1 MNQTPEQWD
10 GLVRRLNEGGC
21 PVLPDHSYKICPVG
35 LAIEKMPG
43 TSFNSIFDLKQ
54 GGTGYAIELTL
65 RNEAIRPID
74 IVGYQIKTPWGVPML
89 SLLPAPRKS
98 SERYPHYSFPN
109 PGPYYEGD
117 FVINRCFARRKSRLQ
132 PGEQIE
138 GILVASSEEPIPLEI
153 PHLARIIATFFVFD
167 SRRNAFAAQFR
178 LPVNR
183 RALIAR
189 EKKNQAMEPSQPL
202 VPNMCDGRSMEVATG
217 ISSGAEGETLNHIID
232 NVQLQTRD
240 K

>member
-10 GLVRRLNEGGC
+10 GLVRRLNDGGC

-74 IVGYQIKTPWGVPML
+74 IVGYQIKTPWGIPML

-98 SERYPHYSFPN
+98 SERFPHYSFPN
-109 PGPYYEGD
+109 PGPYYDGN
-117 FVINRCFARRKSRLQ
+117 FVINRYFARRKSRLQ

-138 GILVASSEEPIPLEI
+138 GVLVASSEEPIPLEI
-153 PHLARIIATFFVFD
+153 PHLARIIASLFVFD

-189 EKKNQAMEPSQPL
+189 EKKNQAMVPSQPL

-217 ISSGAEGETLNHIID
+217 TSSGAGGETLNHIID